1 MKERLKTFL
10 LIILVAISLIFT
22 RNLWLEVPNNGSQ
35 IFNKEER
42 VYSSSYLLSDMIAPN
57 RYLLNFDDKFHTVF
71 HDDYKYGLWTN
82 TKGLLYEILGGKNIE
97 IVDLTKDDM
106 ENYNNRR
113 SIVFYFPEKVNTY
126 ILAKAFN
133 VKDPNLIVDEV
144 PNINSIYIYLGEGEP
159 FFIFSNQEKSIGV
172 FNESID
178 LTALNQQVTKIEEEK
193 NYNYYNSM
201 RDKFGINNDIYMPYE
216 MKNIIPTV
224 FVENQ
229 IRNLDEN
236 EKRELAEKFFNRDI
250 NYIRDFEENNGSTIY
265 MYNKRVLKLNIN
277 GTLEYFHALEGIIK
291 KRNLYESLT
300 TAAEFISDK
309 AKAPEGMYLS
319 KIEDIEADN
328 SQGYNFTFKYRVR
341 GIPVILGN
349 EEVADF
355 VTIQVFNNHVR
366 SYKHYARKHMDKPME
381 NLYPEGKILPSIEI
395 IDMNYDFLLDSYLK
409 NNKIP
414 GELINNIETEKVLE
428 SIKNITLAYFD
439 PCLKDSDEELIA
451 VWVLEIDKSIFA
463 FDVYNG
469 SLIYKKTK

>member
-201 RDKFGINNDIYMPYE
+201 RDKFGINNDIYIPYE

>member
-201 RDKFGINNDIYMPYE
+201 RDKFGINNDIYIPYE

-439 PCLKDSDEELIA
+439 PCLKDADEELIA
-451 VWVLEIDKSIFA
+451 VWVIEMDKSIFA

>member
-159 FFIFSNQEKSIGV
+159 FFIFSNQEKSIRV

-201 RDKFGINNDIYMPYE
+201 RDKFGINNDIYIPYE

-451 VWVLEIDKSIFA
+451 VWVLEMDKSIFA